1 MSSKRDGIRTI
12 IINRRYFLLGTGSAI
27 ASVFFASCSS
37 NKNQSTSTPT
47 NSAVPASQQTS
58 TIKIGV
64 WSVIAE
70 DILKFIQK
78 ELATSQGLEI
88 QIVKFSDWVQV
99 NNALKSGE
107 IDANYFQHRLF
118 MEDSAKR
125 LNLNLVMLN
134 QTYLTPIGIY
144 SKKIKSLS
152 EIPNGATIAI
162 QSDAS
167 NQDRTLKFLQ
177 SQKLVKLKDTSGN
190 LFTVK
195 DIVENS
201 KNLQFKELEG
211 PAIVRGLDDVV
222 VGAFLGSL
230 LIQAKQLDLRPIVQE
245 STKDKRY
252 ALGLVTL
259 QGKENDPK
267 IQKLNQLIIDPKVKE
282 FIKNT
287 YQDAVV
293 PVF

>member
-1 MSSKRDGIRTI
+1 M
-12 IINRRYFLLGTGSAI
+12 NRRYFLLGTGSAI
-27 ASVFFASCSS
+27 FSVLFASCSS
-37 NKNQSTSTPT
+37 NQNQSTSTPT
-47 NSAVPASQQTS
+47 SQNVSTSQQTS

-88 QIVKFSDWVQV
+88 QIVKFGDWVQV

-134 QTYLTPIGIY
+134 QTYLTPLGIY
-144 SKKIKSLS
+144 SKKIKSLDK
-152 EIPNGATIAI
+152 IPNGATIAI

-167 NQDRTLKFLQ
+167 NKDRTLKFLQ
-177 SQKLVKLKDTSGN
+177 ANNLVKLKDTSGN
-190 LFTVK
+190 LATVK
-195 DIVENS
+195 DIAENP
-201 KNLQFKELEG
+201 KNLQFKELDG
-211 PAIVRGLDDVV
+211 PAIVRGLDDVD

-230 LIQAKQLDLRPIVQE
+230 RIQAKQLDLRPIVQE
-245 STKDKRY
+245 STNDKRY

-259 QGKENDPK
+259 QGKENDPR
-267 IQKLNQLIIDPKVKE
+267 IQKLNQMIIDPKVKE
-282 FIKNT
+282 FINST
-287 YQDAVV
+287 YQDAVL

>member
-1 MSSKRDGIRTI
+1 M
-12 IINRRYFLLGTGSAI
+12 NRRYFLLGSGSAI

-47 NSAVPASQQTS
+47 SQNVSNSQQSS

-134 QTYLTPIGIY
+134 QTYLTPLGIY
-144 SKKIKSLS
+144 SKKIKSLDK
-152 EIPNGATIAI
+152 IPNGATIAI

-167 NQDRTLKFLQ
+167 NKDRTLKFLQ
-177 SQKLVKLKDTSGN
+177 ANNLVKLKDTSGN
-190 LFTVK
+190 LATVK
-195 DIVENS
+195 DIAENP
-201 KNLQFKELEG
+201 KNLQFKELDG
-211 PAIVRGLDDVV
+211 PAIVRGLDDVDL
-222 VGAFLGSL
+222 GAFLGSL
-230 LIQAKQLDLRPIVQE
+230 RIQAKQLDLRPIIQE
-245 STKDKRY
+245 STNDKRY

-259 QGKENDPK
+259 QGKENDPR
-267 IQKLNQLIIDPKVKE
+267 IQKLNQMIIDPKVKE
-282 FIKNT
+282 FINST
-287 YQDAVV
+287 YQDAVL

>member
-1 MSSKRDGIRTI
+1 M
-12 IINRRYFLLGTGSAI
+12 NRRYFLLGTGSAI
-27 ASVFFASCSS
+27 FSVLFASCSS
-37 NKNQSTSTPT
+37 NQNQSTSTPT
-47 NSAVPASQQTS
+47 SQNVSTSQQTS

-134 QTYLTPIGIY
+134 QTYLTPLGIY
-144 SKKIKSLS
+144 SKKIKSLDK
-152 EIPNGATIAI
+152 IPNGATIAI

-167 NQDRTLKFLQ
+167 NKDRTLKFLQ
-177 SQKLVKLKDTSGN
+177 ANNLVKLKDTSGN
-190 LFTVK
+190 LATVK
-195 DIVENS
+195 DIAENP
-201 KNLQFKELEG
+201 KNLQFKELDG
-211 PAIVRGLDDVV
+211 PAIVRGLDDVDL
-222 VGAFLGSL
+222 GTFLGSL
-230 LIQAKQLDLRPIVQE
+230 RIQSKQLDLRPIVQE
-245 STKDKRY
+245 STNDKRY

-259 QGKENDPK
+259 QGKENDPR
-267 IQKLNQLIIDPKVKE
+267 IQKLNQMIIDPKVKE
-282 FIKNT
+282 FINST
-287 YQDAVV
+287 YKDAVL

>member
-1 MSSKRDGIRTI
+1 MNIKRNSITLNGV
-12 IINRRYFLLGTGSAI
+12 NRRYFILATSSAI
-27 ASVFFASCSS
+27 ASIVVASCTSS
-37 NKNQSTSTPT
+37 QNSSSSTLTSQNVSTSY
-47 NSAVPASQQTS
+47 QTS

-78 ELATSQGLEI
+78 DLASSQGLDI

-125 LNLNLVMLN
+125 LKLNLVMLN
-134 QTYLTPIGIY
+134 QTYLTPLGIY
-144 SKKIKSLS
+144 SKKIKSLDK
-152 EIPNGATIAI
+152 IPNSATIAI

-167 NQDRTLKFLQ
+167 NQDRTLRFLQ
-177 SQKLVKLKDTSGN
+177 AQKLIKLKDTSEN

-195 DIVENS
+195 DIVENP

-211 PAIVRGLDDVV
+211 PAIVRGLDDVDL
-222 VGAFLGSL
+222 GAFLGSL
-230 LIQAKQLDLRPIVQE
+230 LIQAKQLDLRPLVQE
-245 STKDKRY
+245 TTTDKRY

-267 IQKLNQLIIDPKVKE
+267 IQKLNQLIVNPKVKD
-282 FIKNT
+282 FIKST
-287 YQDAVV
+287 YKNAVV
-293 PVF
+293 AVF

>member
-1 MSSKRDGIRTI
+1 MSSNRDGIRAI
-12 IINRRYFLLGTGSAI
+12 IINRRYFILGTGSAI

-47 NSAVPASQQTS
+47 SQNVSTSQQTS

-134 QTYLTPIGIY
+134 QTYLTPLGIY
-144 SKKIKSLS
+144 SKKIKSLDK
-152 EIPNGATIAI
+152 IPNGATIAI

-167 NQDRTLKFLQ
+167 NKDRTLKFLQ
-177 SQKLVKLKDTSGN
+177 ANNLVKLKDTSGN
-190 LFTVK
+190 LATVK
-195 DIVENS
+195 DIAENP

-211 PAIVRGLDDVV
+211 PAIVRGLDDVDL
-222 VGAFLGSL
+222 GAFLGSL
-230 LIQAKQLDLRPIVQE
+230 RIQAKQLDLRPIIQE
-245 STKDKRY
+245 STNDKRY

-259 QGKENDPK
+259 QGKENDPR
-267 IQKLNQLIIDPKVKE
+267 IQKLNQMIIDPKVKE
-282 FIKNT
+282 FINST
-287 YQDAVV
+287 YKDAVL

>member
-1 MSSKRDGIRTI
+1 MSSNRDGIRAI
-12 IINRRYFLLGTGSAI
+12 IINRRYFLLGSGSAI

-47 NSAVPASQQTS
+47 SQNVSNSQQSS

-134 QTYLTPIGIY
+134 QTYLTPLGIY
-144 SKKIKSLS
+144 SKKIKSLDK
-152 EIPNGATIAI
+152 IPNGATIAI

-167 NQDRTLKFLQ
+167 NKDRTLKFLQ
-177 SQKLVKLKDTSGN
+177 ANNLVKLKDTSGN
-190 LFTVK
+190 LATVK
-195 DIVENS
+195 DIAENP
-201 KNLQFKELEG
+201 KNLQFKELDG
-211 PAIVRGLDDVV
+211 PAIVRGLDDVDL
-222 VGAFLGSL
+222 GAFLGSL
-230 LIQAKQLDLRPIVQE
+230 RIQAKQLDLRPIIQE
-245 STKDKRY
+245 STNDKRY

-259 QGKENDPK
+259 QGKENDPR
-267 IQKLNQLIIDPKVKE
+267 IQKLNQMIIDPKVKE
-282 FIKNT
+282 FINST
-287 YQDAVV
+287 YQDAVL

>member
-1 MSSKRDGIRTI
+1 
-12 IINRRYFLLGTGSAI
+12 
-27 ASVFFASCSS
+27 
-37 NKNQSTSTPT
+37 
-47 NSAVPASQQTS
+47 
-58 TIKIGV
+58 
-64 WSVIAE
+64 
-70 DILKFIQK
+70 
-78 ELATSQGLEI
+78 
-88 QIVKFSDWVQV
+88 V

-245 STKDKRY
+245 STNDKRY

-287 YQDAVV
+287 YQNAVV